1 MLVIYSDKIVQ
12 NDAVISGYIHIA
24 DGKIQKI
31 DEKSSL
37 KDYIDMTGKYILPGL
52 INIKSEHISREN
64 QIKLNSRFPFA
75 KIFREVEIKYASAG
89 ITTLFH
95 SIPLV
100 NGRYREDFTTGPK
113 MAKDIKE
120 LSKSSNLID
129 HRIHMAFQL
138 GFIQSMDKIKEML
151 ESNLLDYI
159 SYSGYCRS
167 DEEGYREIYYE
178 DYIQRVMDLS
188 EATCRRMVER
198 VRELRS
204 ESNLEEL
211 AYMLKYAHY
220 KGVKVGT
227 SELSVIKKL
236 EFLEQQGINIIEN
249 PSLEEALNLDSDSDK
264 MIMMDILS
272 LSKQLNK
279 TYQDQVVSAIRT
291 GHIDIL
297 SSGMSARALLA
308 FVLQLPEEIGL
319 EKAVSLVTS
328 NPATALKLKDRGQIK
343 ENLRADLI
351 VVDILDEV
359 PVVEMTISN
368 GKIVYRAN
376 Y

>member
-37 KDYIDMTGKYILPGL
+37 KEYIDMTGKYILPGL

-120 LSKSSNLID
+120 LSKNSNLID

-167 DEEGYREIYYE
+167 DEERYREIYYE
-178 DYIQRVMDLS
+178 DYIQRVMGLS

-297 SSGMSARALLA
+297 SSDMRAHDILA
-308 FVLQLPEEIGL
+308 FVFQLAQDLGL

>member
-37 KDYIDMTGKYILPGL
+37 KEYIDMTGKYILPGL

-167 DEEGYREIYYE
+167 EEERYREIYYE
-178 DYIQRVMDLS
+178 DYIQRVMGLS

-297 SSGMSARALLA
+297 SSDMRAHDILA
-308 FVLQLPEEIGL
+308 FVFRLAEDLGL

>member
-1 MLVIYSDKIVQ
+1 M
-12 NDAVISGYIHIA
+12 A
-24 DGKIQKI
+24 DT
-31 DEKSSL
+31 EK
-37 KDYIDMTGKYILPGL
+37 
-52 INIKSEHISREN
+52 
-64 QIKLNSRFPFA
+64 
-75 KIFREVEIKYASAG
+75 
-89 ITTLFH
+89 TL
-95 SIPLV
+95 LL
-100 NGRYREDFTTGPK
+100 GPK

-120 LSKSSNLID
+120 LSKNSNLID

-151 ESNLLDYI
+151 ESTLDYI

-178 DYIQRVMDLS
+178 DYIQRVMGLS

-279 TYQDQVVSAIRT
+279 TYQDQVVSTRT

-297 SSGMSARALLA
+297 SSDMRAHDILA
-308 FVLQLPEEIGL
+308 FVFQLAQDLGL
-319 EKAVSLVTS
+319 EKAVRLSL
-328 NPATALKLKDRGQIK
+328 QIQQ
-343 ENLRADLI
+343 LHL
-351 VVDILDEV
+351 
-359 PVVEMTISN
+359 S
-368 GKIVYRAN
+368 
-376 Y
+376 